1 MFLFAPWTVSGIAP
15 FGSGGPGSFP
25 CVALAMHN
33 RSGIRGLQKTP
44 RRYTAAM
51 RHSSENLLI
60 VEDDPEM
67 RDLLRKVLEKEG
79 YRVGVACDGPE
90 ALAALNRAR
99 FDLVVT
105 DMLMPHDGGLELLAA
120 IQRVHAAIPVIIVTA
135 FGDWQSYSRALELG
149 AAAFIS
155 KPLRMSELLA
165 AVHNALAGRG
175 AAASS

>member
-1 MFLFAPWTVSGIAP
+1 MVCGTT
-15 FGSGGPGSFP
+15 
-25 CVALAMHN
+25 
-33 RSGIRGLQKTP
+33 RS
-44 RRYTAAM
+44 A
-51 RHSSENLLI
+51 SERLLI
-60 VEDDPEM
+60 VDDDEEM

-79 YRVGVACDGPE
+79 YRVSVAADGRQ
-90 ALAALNRAR
+90 ALAVLAQGA

-105 DMLMPHDGGLELLAA
+105 DMLMPQDGGLELLETLHRIHPAL
-120 IQRVHAAIPVIIVTA
+120 PVIIVTA
-135 FGDWQSYSRALELG
+135 FGDWHSYTRALELG

>member
-1 MFLFAPWTVSGIAP
+1 
-15 FGSGGPGSFP
+15 
-25 CVALAMHN
+25 MHN

-90 ALAALNRAR
+90 ALATLNRAR

-120 IQRVHAAIPVIIVTA
+120 IQRVHATIPVIIVTA